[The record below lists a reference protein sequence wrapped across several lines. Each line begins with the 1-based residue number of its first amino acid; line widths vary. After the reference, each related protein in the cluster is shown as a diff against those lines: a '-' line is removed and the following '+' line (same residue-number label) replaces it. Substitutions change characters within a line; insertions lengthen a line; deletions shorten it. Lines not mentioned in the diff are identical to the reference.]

1 MLVSSQYIV
10 LALKTIFA
18 IITCIY
24 FSQISALIYIIMEHF
39 NGADANLPGQLK
51 LTHSH
56 IFVSILI
63 MDINIIDRC
72 QGMAQCQS

>member
-1 MLVSSQYIV
+1 M
-10 LALKTIFA
+10 K
-18 IITCIY
+18 
-24 FSQISALIYIIMEHF
+24 HF
-39 NGADANLPGQLK
+39 NGADTNLPSQLK